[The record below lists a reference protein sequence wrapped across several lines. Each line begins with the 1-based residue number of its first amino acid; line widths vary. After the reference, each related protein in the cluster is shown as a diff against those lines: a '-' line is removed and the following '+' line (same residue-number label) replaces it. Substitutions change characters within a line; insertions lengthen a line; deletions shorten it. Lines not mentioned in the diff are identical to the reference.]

1 MPIKQGTSS
10 INHIFIHASSMG
22 YYGIGQV
29 IEAPVEPQIC
39 SGAQYDF
46 DLASSGG
53 GLENSPW

>member
-1 MPIKQGTSS
+1 MVLYHFLMPIKQGTSS

-39 SGAQYDF
+39 SGVQYDF
-46 DLASSGG
+46 DIF
-53 GLENSPW
+53 